1 MNVPAD
7 WTPGHKELSFE
18 EKRIE
23 DYAAAMRKTGKPPPP
38 CPEQP
43 TSDSARRALG
53 LPPLFTPYID
63 TGGPRPTSGT
73 SAPVPGPTPASSLRS
88 GGFGLS
94 PTGSGGA
101 VPGLAPAPSIHP
113 LTNSQTL
120 TPTQGGVRVTNPSE
134 LPPFQVSAPGACEA
148 ENGDVMLT
156 LSCQRQYSFFSQEE
170 LRFYGTKSKTPIPP
184 VLLSYN
190 NEGATSMMTMSAAP
204 QFALHSLEEHRIA
217 FLLSGRELSS
227 EEINKHIYRL

>member
-1 MNVPAD
+1 MAFQTADPRLRQILMNVPAD
-7 WTPGHKELSFE
+7 WTPGRKEVSFE

-43 TSDSARRALG
+43 TTDSARRALG

-63 TGGPRPTSGT
+63 SGAQRPASGTPPTGGALGL
-73 SAPVPGPTPASSLRS
+73 APNG
-88 GGFGLS
+88 
-94 PTGSGGA
+94 TGS
-101 VPGLAPAPSIHP
+101 GLAPAPSIHSQAS
-113 LTNSQTL
+113 SQTQSA
-120 TPTQGGVRVTNPSE
+120 PRVTNPSE
-134 LPPFQVSAPGACEA
+134 LPPFQVSAPSACET
-148 ENGDVMLT
+148 ENGDVMFT

-170 LRFYGTKSKTPIPP
+170 LRFYGTKNKTPIPP
-184 VLLSYN
+184 ALFVYN
-190 NEGATSMMTMSAAP
+190 TEGATSMMTMSAAP

-227 EEINKHIYRL
+227 EEINKHIYRI